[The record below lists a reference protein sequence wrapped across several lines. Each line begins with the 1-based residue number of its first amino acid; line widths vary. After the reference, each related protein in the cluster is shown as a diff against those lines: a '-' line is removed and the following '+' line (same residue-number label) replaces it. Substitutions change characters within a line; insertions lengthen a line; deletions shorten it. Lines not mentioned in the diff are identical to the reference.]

1 MPNFSRRRR
10 LIRTDNPYA
19 NVRQWPAQPEDEA
32 YEGEFLDRYYDVS
45 MVGDVPPGTWQDIQ
59 AKTRTGV
66 PQSAGAA
73 PGSLVDNVPVGIGP
87 PVAVVE
93 QARFV
98 NLAATV
104 GLRSIQPILAANQ
117 KRSYLIIQNVSGST
131 VFITFDRPATIST
144 GLQIIAAGNYE
155 PVKVPVSS
163 VWAISLVADLP
174 IVVIEG
180 TT

>member
-1 MPNFSRRRR
+1 MRRVNRRR
-10 LIRTDNPYA
+10 LVSVANPYA
-19 NVRQWPAQPEDEA
+19 NVRQWPTQPEDDA
-32 YEGEFLDRYYDVS
+32 YEGEFIDRYIDTS

-59 AKTRTGV
+59 AKTRSGV

-87 PVAVVE
+87 PTPTIR

-104 GLRSIQPILAANQ
+104 GTTAVQLLAANQ
-117 KRSYLIIQNVSGST
+117 KRTYLLVQNVSGAT
-131 VFITFDRPATIST
+131 IFITFDRPATIST
-144 GLQIIAAGNYE
+144 GVQIVAAGNYE
-155 PVKVPVSS
+155 PLTPPVSS
-163 VWAISLVADLP
+163 VWAIALAANLTA
-174 IVVIEG
+174 VVVEG